1 MECHSLLKRCLIQ
14 IYVPSGNIV
23 SIGNSIPR
31 NTKNFEKSETID
43 SLSHEWY
50 SSMIIKEI
58 KILLQNICKN
68 NLLTNTIL
76 EVQKEFDIIFIQEP
90 PWSFIQSIPSSLN
103 EEGEKLVG
111 VPNHPNWITFSR
123 NTSSDHDSPR
133 VISYINVRLSQFC
146 FSLWK
151 DIFNHRDISCVSFFN
166 NGSIYFLINVYLDS
180 FQTALK
186 YLNVLVMA
194 GDFNIRDNSWDS
206 SFPHHSIYHD
216 LLTDIADSMSLC
228 IFKSTNQVPT
238 KYSNNQNGLN
248 SVIDLIFL

>member
-1 MECHSLLKRCLIQ
+1 
-14 IYVPSGNIV
+14 
-23 SIGNSIPR
+23 
-31 NTKNFEKSETID
+31 
-43 SLSHEWY
+43 
-50 SSMIIKEI
+50 MIIKEI